1 MAIAPPPSP
10 SKSDKVKPFA
20 QKINGQSW
28 EEPEGEE
35 PPAKV
40 ISSSP
45 APMVIPGGVFAFSDP
60 DSIKNNVR
68 QSLLKPDAYN
78 VFDFYHESGFW
89 QWFAKNP
96 YFENT
101 TLGVICL
108 NAVYIAVDTDY
119 NDATTLLEAHPAF
132 QFMEHAFCAYFSFEW
147 IVRFMAFK
155 HKRNGLRDGWFVF
168 DSILVAMMVV
178 ETWIMTI
185 VEVIA
190 GSAANMGPTAMLRLF
205 RLLRLS
211 RLMRMLR
218 SLPEL
223 MILVKGMVTA
233 MKSVVYV
240 MGLLVMI
247 TYVFAIALTQLT
259 GGLEVHDLYF
269 KSVIISMYSLLI
281 YATFLDNLADFCD
294 AIREESL
301 PCLLI
306 VFVYVGL
313 AAMTV
318 MNMLTGVLCEVVSA
332 VAATENE
339 ERMTVAV
346 SETLKGMLND
356 MDSDNNGLISHKEFN
371 AILQNKAALTALEQ
385 IGVDPVGCV
394 DFADLFFVKDN
405 KFIELTFPE
414 FMIKLIEL
422 RESNSARVKDIV
434 NLWKQMNPKLGDV
447 SKDLGELKDR
457 TRGIERAVVKLIKTF
472 EAVAGQELPSNILP
486 ESQRAAW
493 PVAEPDL

>member
-1 MAIAPPPSP
+1 
-10 SKSDKVKPFA
+10 
-20 QKINGQSW
+20 
-28 EEPEGEE
+28 
-35 PPAKV
+35 
-40 ISSSP
+40 
-45 APMVIPGGVFAFSDP
+45 
-60 DSIKNNVR
+60 
-68 QSLLKPDAYN
+68 
-78 VFDFYHESGFW
+78 
-89 QWFAKNP
+89 
-96 YFENT
+96 
-101 TLGVICL
+101 
-108 NAVYIAVDTDY
+108 
-119 NDATTLLEAHPAF
+119 
-132 QFMEHAFCAYFSFEW
+132 
-147 IVRFMAFK
+147 
-155 HKRNGLRDGWFVF
+155 
-168 DSILVAMMVV
+168 
-178 ETWIMTI
+178 
-185 VEVIA
+185 
-190 GSAANMGPTAMLRLF
+190 
-205 RLLRLS
+205 
-211 RLMRMLR
+211 
-218 SLPEL
+218 
-223 MILVKGMVTA
+223 
-233 MKSVVYV
+233 
-240 MGLLVMI
+240 
-247 TYVFAIALTQLT
+247 
-259 GGLEVHDLYF
+259 
-269 KSVIISMYSLLI
+269 
-281 YATFLDNLADFCD
+281 
-294 AIREESL
+294 
-301 PCLLI
+301 
-306 VFVYVGL
+306 
-313 AAMTV
+313 MTV